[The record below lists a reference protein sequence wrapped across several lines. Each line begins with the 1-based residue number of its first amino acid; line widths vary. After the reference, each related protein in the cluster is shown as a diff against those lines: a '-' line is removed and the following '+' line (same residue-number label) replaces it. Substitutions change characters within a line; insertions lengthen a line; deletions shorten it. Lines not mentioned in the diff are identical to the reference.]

1 MPSFKDWL
9 FGKKDKVKQRTLLT
23 KEQEGLMS
31 AIDQG
36 LQQGTGPLADL
47 FGAFNQQ
54 EFQKGVVD
62 PTLQNYKENVL
73 PMILE
78 KFTAGNQSGGS
89 GMLRGLLHG
98 TGGLPGAS
106 QLQSEL
112 AKLMYQA
119 QQEQKKNRLQGIAQQ
134 QGTQAFENQYIQG
147 HPGALAEFG
156 SQLFKTA
163 GKKIGENIFGG
174 GGGGSDGTGQG
185 TPGGG
190 LASMAAQ
197 LPMGG

>member
-9 FGKKDKVKQRTLLT
+9 YGKKDKVKQRTLLT

-36 LQQGTGPLADL
+36 LKKGEGPLADL
-47 FGAFNQQ
+47 FGAFNQE

-89 GMLRGLLHG
+89 GMLRGLLQG
-98 TGGLPGAS
+98 TDGLPGAS

-156 SQLFKTA
+156 TEFAKSF
-163 GKKIGENIFGG
+163 GKKLGSGSIFGG
-174 GGGGSDGTGQG
+174 GGGDGGTGQG

-190 LASMAAQ
+190 LASMAA
-197 LPMGG
+197 MGG